1 MAEEAPKI
9 ETIDFDG
16 KKYSVEDLT
25 PRVIDGFNMLMRLQN
40 EITEQAYQ
48 LKKSQAAQMMMSN
61 DLKSNIKEDKIREVE
76 EEVEEEVEVP
86 EEAVS
91 GEQFLRQE
99 EEVN

>member
-1 MAEEAPKI
+1 MAEEAPRI

-16 KKYSVEDLT
+16 SKYSVEDLT
-25 PRVIDGFNMLMRLQN
+25 PRVIEGFNMLMRLQN

-48 LKKSQAAQMMMSN
+48 LKKSQAAQIQMSD
-61 DLKSNIKEDKIREVE
+61 DLKTNIKDDKVKEVE
-76 EEVEEEVEVP
+76 EEDP

-91 GEQFLRQE
+91 GEEFLRQE